1 MLLSLLKD
9 LTVLSIFIENMG
21 TKHSFILNIIIL
33 STTTAKKSV
42 DQFCRCDGFNQISL
56 VKCSLRNRMNGMCE
70 EAISHR
76 LIITTFNKSRFTYL
90 IIRDCFSISSTL
102 YVGRFFFVKIYKMLA
117 SNCIT

>member
-1 MLLSLLKD
+1 
-9 LTVLSIFIENMG
+9 MG
-21 TKHSFILNIIIL
+21 TKQKHSLLNIIIL

-76 LIITTFNKSRFTYL
+76 LIITTFNKSPIHVLNYSRLF
-90 IIRDCFSISSTL
+90 FL
-102 YVGRFFFVKIYKMLA
+102 YHQHFEDFFCKNL
-117 SNCIT
+117 